1 VVRGSTISR
10 EIRLEEKW
18 VYVPTLMV
26 QEPFFSIPAVV
37 TAIVQGSVVAI
48 PVVDSLVTMVATHIL
63 DSPMAEIDEEEEP
76 IFQES
81 IVNHEKEQQQHP
93 MQDVPHD
100 EPPRKSQRARRSDI
114 SDGYEVYVSEKNQME
129 VDLSSFEEAIRSVHS
144 SKWLE
149 AMEDEMRFIST
160 NKVWDLEK
168 NPKDTKTMG
177 CKWVYKL
184 KCDTKWTVERFKA

>member
-48 PVVDSLVTMVATHIL
+48 PVVDSLVTMVATHIV

-81 IVNHEKEQQQHP
+81 IVNHEKEQQQYP
-93 MQDVPHD
+93 M
-100 EPPRKSQRARRSDI
+100 
-114 SDGYEVYVSEKNQME
+114 
-129 VDLSSFEEAIRSVHS
+129 
-144 SKWLE
+144 
-149 AMEDEMRFIST
+149 
-160 NKVWDLEK
+160 
-168 NPKDTKTMG
+168 
-177 CKWVYKL
+177 
-184 KCDTKWTVERFKA
+184 